1 MARKQQEHEEK
12 GFEAPGTLVL
22 VLVFLAW
29 FVLAFIVAWSSL
41 GRAWPVH

>member
-1 MARKQQEHEEK
+1 MARKEAGHEEK

-29 FVLAFIVAWSSL
+29 FALAFTVAWSSL
-41 GRAWPVH
+41 GRAWPVY